1 MNGSPLVIDRAEQ
14 DDRAEFKDAV
24 LAGLEGTPRAIPAKF
39 LYDARGSALFDAICE
54 LPEYYLTRTET
65 DILRRS
71 ADDIATMA
79 GPGCALVEF
88 GSGSSVKSRLLI
100 EAMRDLAA
108 YVPIDISRQH
118 LDATATRLRRDYP
131 GLNVE
136 PVCADYMA
144 LTRLPEEVSAARR
157 RIGFFPGSTI
167 GNLLP
172 VEATAFLRRA
182 RGLLG
187 EGGALVLGVDLKKDP
202 RRLHD
207 AYNDAAG
214 VTAQFTLN
222 LLRRMNRE
230 LDANFDLSGFA
241 HEAFYNP
248 TQAADRHG
256 GWPQL
261 RLPGRRTRT
270 HRIFLQ
276 VRRCGDRP
284 AGAQRR
290 IYHRADLDRSG
301 EAVRRRLSGD
311 PLKQAARPR
320 VSSGTGYRSS
330 GESGIAERGQ
340 GDTGYPTSMF
350 TTIQVRR
357 KLPTSPKKLIQ
368 SLSI

>member
-24 LAGLEGTPRAIPAKF
+24 LAGLAGTPRAIPAKF

-65 DILRRS
+65 EILRRY
-71 ADDIATMA
+71 ADDIAAMA
-79 GPGCALVEF
+79 GHGCALVEF

-100 EAMRDLAA
+100 EAMRDLVA

-118 LDATATRLRRDYP
+118 LDVTTARLRRDYP

-144 LTRLPEEVSAARR
+144 LTRLPEDVSAARR

-187 EGGALVLGVDLKKDP
+187 EGGALVLGVDLKKDL

-248 TQAADRHG
+248 VEGRIEIYFRSLR
-256 GWPQL
+256 PQTVTVAGRGFVFQEGERVHTEYSYKYDDAGIGL
-261 RLPGRRTRT
+261 LARSAGFAIAHTWTDPVRL
-270 HRIFLQ
+270 F
-276 VRRCGDRP
+276 
-284 AGAQRR
+284 
-290 IYHRADLDRSG
+290 
-301 EAVRRRLSGD
+301 AVACLVT
-311 PLKQAARPR
+311 P
-320 VSSGTGYRSS
+320 
-330 GESGIAERGQ
+330 
-340 GDTGYPTSMF
+340 
-350 TTIQVRR
+350 
-357 KLPTSPKKLIQ
+357 
-368 SLSI
+368 